1 MYGNQYYKVMLLCP
15 FTDYSYWDQPALVQR
30 NFANCSYDTLYP
42 CSKSSLCHFLFPVSF
57 SFFLYYSILHSS
69 RIVLVSFVV
78 LSSPVLFHI
87 MCALLQPWT
96 CILHLLFPC
105 FTSTWIL
112 SFSFA
117 LRNRHGSCV
126 MKYPTMGKSV
136 QGNCIFASTFSM
148 IFKHL
153 ALARKCSD
161 LF

>member
-105 FTSTWIL
+105 FTSHEFYHFHLPRGTVMVHVWWSTPRWENQFKVIAYL
-112 SFSFA
+112 QAPSLWFS
-117 LRNRHGSCV
+117 
-126 MKYPTMGKSV
+126 
-136 QGNCIFASTFSM
+136 ST
-148 IFKHL
+148 
-153 ALARKCSD
+153 
-161 LF
+161 